1 MRPSGWGALRG
12 HQGLAW
18 LFSVVNL
25 PKSGRSYD
33 LGIESTSLG
42 YLLRGV
48 KWVDPLLVGAF
59 EVGKHSPL
67 IRIFNRGH
75 TPRWKPI

>member
-1 MRPSGWGALRG
+1 MRPSGRGALRG
-12 HQGLAW
+12 RQGLAW

-48 KWVDPLLVGAF
+48 K
-59 EVGKHSPL
+59 
-67 IRIFNRGH
+67 
-75 TPRWKPI
+75 

>member
-1 MRPSGWGALRG
+1 MRPSGRGALRSR
-12 HQGLAW
+12 QGLAW

-25 PKSGRSYD
+25 TKSGRSYD
-33 LGIESTSLG
+33 LEIENTSLG
-42 YLLRGV
+42 YLLPGV
-48 KWVDPLLVGAF
+48 KWVNPLLVGVF

-67 IRIFNRGH
+67 IQIFNRGH